1 MQDAHLMFPCDGEEL
16 NVVAKKRSGL
26 SISEPDRPYGQLN
39 GRTEVHQTNVKV
51 KILCVEIEVGLAG
64 VPAGSVKDQASVAN
78 TQLDRSVHR
87 VAGRDVV
94 LKAGKVNGPTVLLD
108 VNVRG
113 DGIGRV
119 WIGVGVIVA
128 VVEPKMVS
136 RVSHGGLAVGHQLGL
151 EVEQLQLSNVRNH
164 PPLVDFP
171 GLEPAIVRI
180 FFIPTKIR
188 ITWFRFACPSSSK
201 EAGGLGESQSLQ
213 KALSRKDSALHT

>member
-1 MQDAHLMFPCDGEEL
+1 MFSCDGEEF
-16 NVVAKKRSGL
+16 NVMAQKCSGL
-26 SISEPDRPYGQLN
+26 SVRETDRPYGQLN
-39 GRTEVHQTNVKV
+39 GRTVSHQTDIKV
-51 KILCVEIEVGLAG
+51 EILCIEIEVRLAG

-113 DGIGRV
+113 DGVGRV
-119 WIGVGVIVA
+119 WIGVGMIVA
-128 VVEPKMVS
+128 VEPKMGS

-180 FFIPTKIR
+180 FFLFQQR
-188 ITWFRFACPSSSK
+188 
-201 EAGGLGESQSLQ
+201 LESPG
-213 KALSRKDSALHT
+213 SALHALPP